1 MPKKWTT
8 AQKIQLHINAS
19 LGRVNPPGKLPP
31 LTDEEYLL
39 LDNKLMEL
47 KNEKINRSRF
57 QQRATVFPK
66 PSNLAPSTYPQI
78 APGQPIDIA
87 PQIAGGYQTINGEI
101 IPQPLPSANN
111 NIYRQHMT
119 RNNPNTQQH
128 TTHSTP
134 NNFGNL
140 ETLHKFGQ
148 LAFPQPKSG
157 KTGKNVRSKG
167 HGTRYAGQSLT
178 MDPQGNYT
186 MTPIGAHQHQ
196 FQFASPEYIGPQTT
210 IPEAELQKKIRE
222 DKARPFAD
230 ALRELKAEHPD
241 LSFGVPDS
249 QGNIIFRDS
258 RGPGV
263 AQLGPDLAGHLREL
277 ENMGSDHSSDYQEQ
291 TFPSNLPPRPPSPSG
306 SSSSASS
313 TRTQDHRE
321 RQERLRREMGDLIPD
336 PDTPGL
342 WRRPP
347 VPSAPP
353 PAVPLWYMEKNP
365 LYRDRMPP
373 EPTQPPSPPPSG
385 VDPNAALREA
395 EEREDRLER
404 QRYGGITKREFEARR
419 DRLRRIQE
427 SLNP

>member
-66 PSNLAPSTYPQI
+66 PSNLEPSTYPQI

-87 PQIAGGYQTINGEI
+87 PQISGGYQTINGEI

-167 HGTRYAGQSLT
+167 HGTKYAGQAIS
-178 MDPQGNYT
+178 MDQQGNYT

-210 IPEAELQKKIRE
+210 IPEADLQKKIRE

-230 ALRELKAEHPD
+230 ALRELKAEHPE

-249 QGNIIFRDS
+249 QGAVSYRGRDGNEYGIHDLDGPFYEGTDDRTEHHITS
-258 RGPGV
+258 LEEIQARNRGLTEEQIRRGET
-263 AQLGPDLAGHLREL
+263 A
-277 ENMGSDHSSDYQEQ
+277 SDYNPDDWVGGQ
-291 TFPSNLPPRPPSPSG
+291 
-306 SSSSASS
+306 
-313 TRTQDHRE
+313 
-321 RQERLRREMGDLIPD
+321 RR
-336 PDTPGL
+336 
-342 WRRPP
+342 
-347 VPSAPP
+347 
-353 PAVPLWYMEKNP
+353 YQNP
-365 LYRDRMPP
+365 LYRDRMAP

-385 VDPNAALREA
+385 IDPNEALREA
-395 EEREDRLER
+395 EELLDRQER

-419 DRLRRIQE
+419 ERLRRIQE
-427 SLNP
+427 SLEP